1 MENVCEILWITAAE
15 RMQPHESA
23 SQGALGF
30 ICYPAAALYGAAIA
44 CYPCCF
50 LSHTA
55 SIWFRCGW
63 HPRWDAHLAQE
74 KHNLLVFISAPI
86 GSQVR
91 VTSMITGWFQQV
103 VFVLSH
109 QPLSW
114 QHGGRIVGGLPGS
127 DATFVTRGHPLISLH
142 LPNKRLTSFLLATHI
157 FASQKWMVHFLY
169 FRYWNREERWNRT
182 SGAAAHRPPH
192 FCVNLNFFFF

>member
-30 ICYPAAALYGAAIA
+30 IYYPAAAQYGAAVA

-55 SIWFRCGW
+55 SVYFRCGW
-63 HPRWDAHLAQE
+63 HPRLWRTIGLINL
-74 KHNLLVFISAPI
+74 HNLLVFISAPI

-91 VTSMITGWFQQV
+91 VTLMITGWFQQV
-103 VFVLSH
+103 LFVLSH
-109 QPLSW
+109 QPFSLSW
-114 QHGGRIVGGLPGS
+114 QRGGRIVGGLPGS

-157 FASQKWMVHFLY
+157 FVSQKWMVHFL
-169 FRYWNREERWNRT
+169 
-182 SGAAAHRPPH
+182 
-192 FCVNLNFFFF
+192 